1 MCILYG
7 IAARRT
13 DGNLPGFEKIIGDSY
28 TLGNYILFPSKDY
41 ALMYRERE
49 KLDSSVYKVFAVE
62 VSVTKEIKEGE

>member
-28 TLGNYILFPSKDY
+28 GNYILFPSKDY
-41 ALMYRERE
+41 ALIYRERE